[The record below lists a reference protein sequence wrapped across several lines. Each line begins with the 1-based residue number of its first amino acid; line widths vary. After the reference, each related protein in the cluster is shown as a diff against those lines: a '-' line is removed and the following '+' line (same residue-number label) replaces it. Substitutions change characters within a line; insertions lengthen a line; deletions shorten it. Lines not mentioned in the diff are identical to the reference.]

1 MNESSV
7 KVPTASQSCRSS
19 ALCRREAGAFGKEG
33 PNFSLPRD
41 DDYVCMGRQ
50 AGVDWSNTRA
60 IFFVIVSS
68 PGRSS
73 QWSEGSSES

>member
-41 DDYVCMGRQ
+41 DGLRMYGQASRRGLEQHKGYLFRNCVLSRQ
-50 AGVDWSNTRA
+50 
-60 IFFVIVSS
+60 
-68 PGRSS
+68 
-73 QWSEGSSES
+73 E